1 MLRLSV
7 VGVGTVLVGAL
18 AAAPAQAVKLTIS
31 GSDFTPG
38 SVCGLA
44 GTCGTGTVAGTLN
57 TTAFPNGFGSFFT
70 TPYGRLGTQDNR
82 TATQLPLLFG
92 AGITTLSTSFT
103 LAGDDLTKPLEFTF
117 DYAFAGNSGT
127 NDTFGALLFRPGTL
141 VPVGV
146 FSTNTLTAGV
156 TGQVAF
162 VDDSLFTT
170 AGTYTL
176 TFGLIEA
183 IGSGN
188 SAAGFDNVS
197 IRSVP
202 VPPGVAGTLL
212 LGLLTGRKLRQRAK
226 TQA

>member
-1 MLRLSV
+1 MLRLCV
-7 VGVGTVLVGAL
+7 VGVGTVLVSAW
-18 AAAPAQAVKLTIS
+18 AAAPAQAINLTIS
-31 GSDFTPG
+31 GSDFNSGPL
-38 SVCGLA
+38 CGLA

-70 TPYGRLGTQDNR
+70 TPYGRLG
-82 TATQLPLLFG
+82 ATNAQQATGGIGFG
-92 AGITTLSTSFT
+92 ISTLSTTFT
-103 LAGDDLTKPLEFTF
+103 LAGADLTKPLKFTF

-127 NDTFGALLFRPGTL
+127 NDTFGALLFRPGTI

-146 FSTNTLTAGV
+146 FSTNTLTSGV

-183 IGSGN
+183 IGGGN